1 MPNLTYEAYLDEVAT
16 LLTELYDLDDAV
28 AIQLVVDAQANEYFS
43 PHDDHP
49 AMRTLAR
56 AKEDAVAL
64 YKAGKPKLK
73 QARPPAR
80 PAAQPPARAT
90 AKPGTKPSAKP
101 TAKPAAAQGL
111 RKNMKPR

>member
-28 AIQLVVDAQANEYFS
+28 AIQLVVDAQAHEYFS

-64 YKAGKPKLK
+64 YKAGKSKL
-73 QARPPAR
+73 RPQAR
-80 PAAQPPARAT
+80 PAAKPPARAA
-90 AKPGTKPSAKP
+90 AKPGPKPSAKP
-101 TAKPAAAQGL
+101 AAQGL
-111 RKNMKPR
+111 RKNTKPR

>member
-28 AIQLVVDAQANEYFS
+28 AIQLVVDAQAKDYFS

-64 YKAGKPKLK
+64 YKAGKPNLK
-73 QARPPAR
+73 PPAKASAR
-80 PAAQPPARAT
+80 PAA
-90 AKPGTKPSAKP
+90 KSA
-101 TAKPAAAQGL
+101 AKPAPQGL
-111 RKNMKPR
+111 RKNTKPR